1 MFNFLLIAPYYAM
14 WLHKF
19 MPRLQLKTQKNI
31 HFRSTLKQTISVLFS
46 TTVGV

>member
-19 MPRLQLKTQKNI
+19 MPRLQLKIQKKYT
-31 HFRSTLKQTISVLFS
+31 FMTLKQTISVLFS